1 MWWWG
6 LMQCDGVP
14 APAPLPAFGRTP
26 PAPQGEIK
34 PGLTPGHD
42 VPGLGGPNAIPL
54 PLKGERD

>member
-1 MWWWG
+1 
-6 LMQCDGVP
+6 MQCDGVP